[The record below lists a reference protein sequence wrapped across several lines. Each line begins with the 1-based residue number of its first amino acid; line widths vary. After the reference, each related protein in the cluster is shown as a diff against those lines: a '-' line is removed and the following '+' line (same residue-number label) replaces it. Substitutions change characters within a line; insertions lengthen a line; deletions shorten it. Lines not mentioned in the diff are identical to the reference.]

1 MENDIEYN
9 KYQESCDDYKGYH
22 YPSAYLRCV
31 CYKIYYQRSSSER
44 GNHAEHEVEN
54 GASSGETAYLG
65 FSALEH
71 EQTEHEERGDE
82 NCPENIGSQRW
93 RGPFFAASFVIASTE
108 DELIKELL
116 LSMSRFIWA
125 IARPNRVLFVISR

>member
-1 MENDIEYN
+1 MDETYLPVLFDGFEAQMKNNVE
-9 KYQESCDDYKGYH
+9 YQEDYDVDYH
-22 YPSAYLRCV
+22 QSDYNHPGCYLRYFGNYEV
-31 CYKIYYQRSSSER
+31 QHQRSHAER

-93 RGPFFAASFVIASTE
+93 RGPFFCRLFCHSFNG
-108 DELIKELL
+108 
-116 LSMSRFIWA
+116 R
-125 IARPNRVLFVISR
+125 